1 MQAGIESISVYLKN
15 AGAAVWLCLGLY
27 SIADAQQATLFT
39 LVPARQSGIRFTNEV
54 KEDENLH
61 VFKYEYLYNG
71 HGIGVGDFNA
81 DGQEDVFISG
91 NIVPNKL
98 YLNTGNFTFKD
109 VTDKAGVGGKDGW
122 RTGVS
127 VADVNG
133 DGLPDIYVCYSGPYK
148 GEQLSNKL
156 YINQGVKN
164 GVPVFKEQAKSYG
177 LDCPGT
183 LSTQAAFFDYDLDGD
198 LDMFLVNHSNHTV
211 NPYLNTRSIRATPS
225 MEFGNRLLRNDR
237 QPDGQIR
244 FTDVTLQAGIVNNPL
259 NFGLGVVI
267 SDLNRDGWPDL
278 YTTSDYTEQ
287 DYCYINNKNGTFSQ
301 TLQQSFGHISRFS
314 MGADVADINN
324 DGWPDIFTLD
334 MMPPD
339 NFRQKLLKGPDM
351 YDAYHMLLDSGY
363 YHQQMRNMLHLN
375 RGLNIAGTLQFSEI
389 GQFAGI
395 SNTDWSWSALFADYD
410 LDGQKDLMV
419 TNGYLRDFTD
429 NDFLKYTVADEQLAQ
444 AAKGN
449 FNFKTYELVK
459 KMPSNTLRNFAFK
472 NQGNLQFEDVSS
484 QWGIDFNGISN
495 AAAYADFD
503 NDGDLDL
510 IVGNN
515 NSEVLLYQNNAMQ
528 QKKGSYVAFGLK
540 GPAYNSAAIGTRIEL
555 FTAKGMQVQEQ
566 YPVRGYQSSVSQVVH
581 FGLEAGTEPDS
592 ATIYWP
598 NGTLQTLRQLRANEM
613 MAISCP
619 ATVETIDKTTPPTP
633 WFTDISATHAPAHLH
648 IENDFVDI
656 KSEVLLP
663 YQLSRF
669 GPALA
674 AADVNGDGL
683 DDVFAGGAIG
693 QAGMLFLQQQ
703 DGSFKSAP
711 HQPWMADKACED
723 VKALF
728 FDADGDGDADL
739 YVASGGNEY
748 DAGAPEYTDRLY
760 LNTGNAVFKKS
771 MHTWPV
777 NMLQPTGAI
786 AAGDVDGDGDI
797 DLFVGGASEPANFP
811 RAVPSYLLL
820 NESRNGQ
827 VAWKDGTASWL
838 PALKPAMITAAA
850 IHDMDGDGK
859 PELITAGHWMPVCY
873 FANKGTAFEEQTIQ
887 KGLHKYSGFWNT
899 LTIADANSDGKS
911 DILAGNMGTNLP
923 FKATA
928 TEPVT
933 LITTDIDDNGLNDPL
948 FCYYIQGKSYPAA
961 SRDEL
966 LEQVVP
972 LRKKFVKYRQYAT
985 ATMADFVS
993 ADKLQHA
1000 DTLTVNLLESVVFIS
1015 GKNHAFERQ
1024 TLPPEVNFSAI
1035 QQVIPV
1041 TIQQKNYLLWLGNF
1055 FGWRV
1060 QWGKCDA
1067 NYGALVSQDSKGV
1080 WQAVPNQKTGLFTQG
1095 DVRNALVIKTAAGK
1109 ALLIAANNS
1118 KLQLLRVLE

>member
-1 MQAGIESISVYLKN
+1 MQAGIKSISVYLKN
-15 AGAAVWLCLGLY
+15 AGAAAGLCLSLF
-27 SIADAQQATLFT
+27 SLADAQQATLFT
-39 LVPARQSGIRFTNEV
+39 PVPARQSGISFTNEV

-156 YINQGVKN
+156 YINLGVKN

-237 QPDGQIR
+237 QAGGQMR

-259 NFGLGVVI
+259 NFGLAVVV

-287 DYCYINNKNGTFSQ
+287 DYCYINNKNGTFTQ

-375 RGLNIAGTLQFSEI
+375 RGRNTAGTLQFSEI

-410 LDGQKDLMV
+410 LDGHKDLMV

-444 AAKGN
+444 ATKGN

-459 KMPSNTLRNFAFK
+459 KMPSNTLANYAFK
-472 NQGNLQFEDVSS
+472 NLGNLRFQDVSE
-484 QWGIDFNGISN
+484 QWGVDFKGISN

-510 IVGNN
+510 IIGNN

-528 QKKGSYVAFGLK
+528 QSGGSYVAFRLK
-540 GPAYNSAAIGTRIEL
+540 GPAYNSAAIGARIEL
-555 FTAKGMQVQEQ
+555 FTANGVQVQEQ

-581 FGLEAGTEPDS
+581 FGFVKGSAPDS
-592 ATIYWP
+592 VIIYWP
-598 NGTLQTLRQLRANEM
+598 DGTTQPVYQLKINELTLINYPGAGPIRPVLNTE
-613 MAISCP
+613 
-619 ATVETIDKTTPPTP
+619 KP

-648 IENDFVDI
+648 IENDFVDF

-693 QAGMLFLQQQ
+693 QSGMLFLQQQ
-703 DGSFKSAP
+703 DGTFKTAP
-711 HQPWMADKACED
+711 NQPWMTDKACED

-748 DAGAPEYTDRLY
+748 DAGAPEYADRLY

-811 RAVPSYLLL
+811 RAAPSYLLL
-820 NESRNGQ
+820 NESKNGQ
-827 VAWKDGTASWL
+827 LAWKDGTATWL
-838 PALKPAMITAAA
+838 PELKAEMLTSVA
-850 IHDMDGDGK
+850 IQDMDGDGK
-859 PELITAGHWMPVCY
+859 PELITAGHWTPVRY
-873 FANKGTAFEEQTIQ
+873 FANRGNTMQEETAN
-887 KGLHKYSGFWNT
+887 KGLERYYGFWNT
-899 LTIADANSDGKS
+899 LTIADANNDGRP
-911 DILAGNMGTNLP
+911 DILAGNMGNNLP
-923 FKATA
+923 FKASPA
-928 TEPVT
+928 EPVT
-933 LITTDIDDNGLNDPL
+933 LITTDIDDNGMNDPL

-966 LEQVVP
+966 LDQVVP
-972 LRKKFVKYRQYAT
+972 LRKKFVKYRQYAA
-985 ATMADFVS
+985 ATVTDFVDS
-993 ADKLQHA
+993 DKLRTA
-1000 DTLTVNLLESVVFIS
+1000 DTLKVNELESVNFLNRPNRS
-1015 GKNHAFERQ
+1015 FELER
-1024 TLPPEVNFSAI
+1024 LPPEVNFSAI
-1035 QQVIPV
+1035 QQVISV
-1041 TIQQKNYLLWLGNF
+1041 QVKQKPYLLWLGNF

-1067 NYGALVSQDSKGV
+1067 NYGTLVNRDSSGQ
-1080 WQAVPNQKTGLFTQG
+1080 WQAVANSQTALFT
-1095 DVRNALVIKTAAGK
+1095 NADIRHGLVIKTAHGN
-1109 ALLIAANNS
+1109 ALLIAPNNS
-1118 KLQLLRVLE
+1118 KLQLFQVLE